1 MMLLQAG
8 QLGLY
13 RKDSIWTSEIP
24 PDMVAGVTMWVDGT
38 DGETLYAGESLDGGL
53 ATADGAD
60 IESFENKVRAGFGFG
75 IAGADKVR
83 LKLST
88 TPNGQ
93 SAIDSPAGRNTVYQ
107 YLDMTGSG
115 SAVVA
120 MSSLLTTTKKLLIAA
135 LKVSSSV
142 PFSNSVNASERVFAD
157 ARQNFGLLVSEDAGQ
172 VYVRGGNLNASF
184 IEAIVTQPVTRSQ
197 FFVVTLSHQSNQLR
211 LRVNGGAWATQ
222 ASSTTNVTFSSSPP
236 QSVLATG
243 SAVELAHLATFNT
256 AQTDA
261 VISAVEH
268 WLALDVGIT
277 PWW

>member
-38 DGETLYAGESLDGGL
+38 DGETLYAGESLGGGL

-93 SAIDSPAGRNTVYQ
+93 SAIDSPAGRGTVYQ
-107 YLDMTGSG
+107 YFDMTGSG

-120 MSSLLTTTKKLLIAA
+120 MSSLLTTTKYRVCSRVGTPRHLQHRSNRRRNQRRGA
-135 LKVSSSV
+135 LAC
-142 PFSNSVNASERVFAD
+142 P
-157 ARQNFGLLVSEDAGQ
+157 
-172 VYVRGGNLNASF
+172 
-184 IEAIVTQPVTRSQ
+184 
-197 FFVVTLSHQSNQLR
+197 
-211 LRVNGGAWATQ
+211 
-222 ASSTTNVTFSSSPP
+222 
-236 QSVLATG
+236 
-243 SAVELAHLATFNT
+243 
-256 AQTDA
+256 
-261 VISAVEH
+261 
-268 WLALDVGIT
+268 
-277 PWW
+277 